1 MLFSHCKGRRG
12 RASARK
18 GLNISCCANVEV
30 FTRGDRTFHAIGNK
44 DEILAKLEE
53 VAAELE
59 EDMER
64 TGWTGKTITLKYKLD
79 TYQGRC
85 LRAYFNI
92 HFSVVYCSFYAC
104 EVL

>member
-1 MLFSHCKGRRG
+1 MV
-12 RASARK
+12 RK
-18 GLNISCCANVEV
+18 GLNIFCCVNVEV

-64 TGWTGKTITLKYKLD
+64 TSWTGKTITLKYKLD

-85 LRAYFNI
+85 FETYLNVHISVAYR
-92 HFSVVYCSFYAC
+92 SFYAC
-104 EVL
+104 KVL